1 MRKIEHA
8 VLVLEENLATI
19 SSVSEWAEHL
29 SYSSEKYFS
38 RVFRDHYGKRPS
50 LVLQQ
55 VKLKGI
61 REYMANNPD
70 DIFYS
75 VARELGFANDQALYK
90 FVKRHTGKSLTELKK
105 ECQKGV
111 SKIYNSIKNR
121 LMLSAVTITL
131 INDRN
136 GKYEKAI

>member
-61 REYMANNPD
+61 KEYMVTHPD

-90 FVKRHTGKSLTELKK
+90 FVKRHTGKSLSELKK

-111 SKIYNSIKNR
+111 SKRSVKKECQKFINSFKNR
-121 LMLSAVTITL
+121 LMLSAVTIAL
-131 INDRN
+131 NN
-136 GKYEKAI
+136 N

>member
-8 VLVLEENLATI
+8 VLVLEENLAT
-19 SSVSEWAEHL
+19 VHRVPEWANL
-29 SYSSEKYFS
+29 LGFTSENYFS
-38 RVFRDHYGKRPS
+38 QVFRDYFEECPS